1 MQRSGRAAGFLAVV
15 YLPAVD
21 WLSERRIPRGLAA
34 MIVLLG
40 LILLI
45 VATIWLCAAA
55 LVDQSSELSASL
67 DAAVSDIRAWL
78 DDTPIDPEV
87 VDRIRE
93 TTSHAGPSVIEG
105 PASRVVSLLESAF
118 GLAAGLVLGTVVL
131 YYLLKDLPAIAA
143 RRAER
148 ETDAERRALIERIG
162 RRSVENIRGYFRGRT
177 AMALVTGVTVG
188 LAALFLGIPA
198 AAAIAVVN
206 LIGAYIPYLGAF
218 VGGAFA
224 VLMALGDGGIT
235 MALIMLGIILAENL
249 LLENLLEP
257 MLLGDTLHLH
267 PLLILLVVS
276 LGGLVAGMIG
286 LILAAPAA
294 AIAIDIK
301 TELQSAGFFDDD

>member
-1 MQRSGRAAGFLAVV
+1 
-15 YLPAVD
+15 
-21 WLSERRIPRGLAA
+21 
-34 MIVLLG
+34 
-40 LILLI
+40 
-45 VATIWLCAAA
+45 
-55 LVDQSSELSASL
+55 
-67 DAAVSDIRAWL
+67 
-78 DDTPIDPEV
+78 
-87 VDRIRE
+87 
-93 TTSHAGPSVIEG
+93 
-105 PASRVVSLLESAF
+105 
-118 GLAAGLVLGTVVL
+118 
-131 YYLLKDLPAIAA
+131 
-143 RRAER
+143 
-148 ETDAERRALIERIG
+148 
-162 RRSVENIRGYFRGRT
+162 
-177 AMALVTGVTVG
+177 MALVTGVTVG

-286 LILAAPAA
+286 LILAAPALA
-294 AIAIDIK
+294 VTLDVK
-301 TELQSAGFFDDD
+301 DELTTAGFFDKRSTPDPTA